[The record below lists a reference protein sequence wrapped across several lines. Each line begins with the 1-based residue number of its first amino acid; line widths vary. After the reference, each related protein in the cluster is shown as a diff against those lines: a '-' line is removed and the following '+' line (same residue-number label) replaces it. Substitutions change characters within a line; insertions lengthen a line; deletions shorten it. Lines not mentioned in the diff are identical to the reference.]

1 MDLLIVESPAKVK
14 TIKKFLGKGY
24 AVEAS
29 MGHVRDLPKSTLG
42 VDVDNDFN
50 PKYINIRGK
59 NEVFKALRSAAKDAK
74 NIYLAT
80 DPDREGEAIS
90 WHLAQMLGVDTSQK
104 CRVVFNEITESAVKQ
119 ALSKPRPIDM
129 DLVDAQQA
137 RRVLDRVVG
146 YQISPLL
153 WRKVRK
159 GLSAGRVQSVAVRLV
174 CDREKEIDRFVPEE
188 YWKIFAHLDKDGK
201 AFTAQYYGKNG
212 KQIKL
217 TNKEQADKVFNEA
230 KPGPFTVVSVKK
242 GRKTRR
248 AAAPFTTSTMQQEA
262 SRRYGFS
269 TRRTM
274 VLAQQLYEGIEIA
287 GEGTVGLVTYIRTDS
302 TRVADEAMASVR
314 EWIEEKY
321 GRDYLPEKPNTFK
334 TKGSAQD
341 AHEAI
346 RPTAVMRAPASVKDS
361 LNRDQYRLYKLIYER
376 FLASQMTPAVFATMT
391 VDIDSNGHIFRAN
404 GSKKIFPGFTI
415 IYMEQKDNGDEDD
428 SQEDI
433 PALAEKDAVLLT
445 KLEPQQNFTQ
455 PPPRYTEASLVRAM
469 EEMGI
474 GRPSTYAPTI
484 STILNRGYVIT
495 EKRVLRPTDL
505 GILVND
511 LMTAYF
517 MDIVDYDFTA
527 GMEEK
532 LDQVEEGKIR
542 WQDILKGFYPA
553 LQGLIENADKSLEKV
568 KIPDEVTDEICE
580 KCGANM
586 VIKMGRYGKFL
597 ACPNFPACRNTKPIN
612 ETLDVKCPKC
622 GGNVVVKRS
631 KKGKMFYG
639 CDRYPACD
647 FVSWDPPYDKPCEKC
662 GAFMVVKERK
672 SGEKI
677 IKCSNKECGHRFSA
691 ESAESAE

>member
-42 VDVDNDFN
+42 VDVENDFN

-59 NEVFKALRSAAKDAK
+59 NDVFKALRSAAKDAK

-119 ALSKPRPIDM
+119 ALSQPRPIDM

-188 YWKIFAHLDKDGK
+188 YWKVFAHFDKDGK

-230 KPGPFTVVSVKK
+230 KPGPFTVTSVKE

-248 AAAPFTTSTMQQEA
+248 ASAPFTTSTMQQEA
-262 SRRYGFS
+262 SHRYGFS

-302 TRVADEAMASVR
+302 TRIADEAMTSVR
-314 EWIEEKY
+314 EWIAEKY

-346 RPTAVMRAPASVKDS
+346 RPTSVSRTPASIKDS

-433 PALAEKDAVLLT
+433 PALAEKDAVSLT

-495 EKRVLRPTDL
+495 EKRVLKPTDL

-622 GGNVVVKRS
+622 GGNVVIKRS

-677 IKCSNKECGHRFSA
+677 IQCSNKECGHRFSA
-691 ESAESAE
+691 DSAE

>member
-24 AVEAS
+24 TVEAS
-29 MGHVRDLPKSTLG
+29 MGHVRDLPKSKLG
-42 VDVDNDFN
+42 VDVDNDFT

-59 NEVFKALRSAAKDAK
+59 TDVFKALKSAAKNAD

-90 WHLAQMLGVDTSQK
+90 WHLAQMLGVDTDKK
-104 CRVVFNEITESAVKQ
+104 CRVVFNEITETAVKQ
-119 ALSKPRPIDM
+119 ALTKPRPIDM

-137 RRVLDRVVG
+137 RRILDRVVG

-159 GLSAGRVQSVAVRLV
+159 GLSAGRVQSVAARLV
-174 CDREKEIDRFVPEE
+174 CDREKDIEHFEPEE
-188 YWKIFAHLDKDGK
+188 YWKITAHLEKDGK
-201 AFTAQYYGKNG
+201 TFDAQYYGKKG

-217 TNKEQADKVFNEA
+217 TNKAEADRVFADA
-230 KPGPFTVVSVKK
+230 KPGPFTVESVKE
-242 GRKTRR
+242 GRRTRR
-248 AAAPFTTSTMQQEA
+248 AAAPFTTSTLQQEA

-274 VLAQQLYEGIEIA
+274 VLAQQLYEGIELA

-302 TRVADEAMASVR
+302 TRVADEALASVR
-314 EWIEEKY
+314 EMIGEKY
-321 GRDYLPEKPNTFK
+321 GEEYLPKKPNTFK
-334 TKGSAQD
+334 TKGSSQD

-346 RPTAVMRAPASVKDS
+346 RPTSLDRSPAAIKDS
-361 LNRDQYRLYKLIYER
+361 LNRDQYRLYRLIYER
-376 FLASQMTPAVFATMT
+376 FLASQMTPAVFKTLS
-391 VDIDSNGHIFRAN
+391 VDIDSNGHIFRAT
-404 GSKKIFPGFTI
+404 GSKKVFPGFTI
-415 IYMEQKDNGDEDD
+415 VYMEKSDNDGESDE
-428 SQEDI
+428 QEDI
-433 PALAEKDAVLLT
+433 PALAEKEEVALKELAPT
-445 KLEPQQNFTQ
+445 QHFTQ

-484 STILNRGYVIT
+484 STIINRGYVER
-495 EKRVLRPTDL
+495 EKRVLKPTDL
-505 GILVND
+505 GMLVND
-511 LMTAYF
+511 LMTGFF

-527 GMEEK
+527 DMEEK
-532 LDQVEEGKIR
+532 LDKVEEGRIR
-542 WQDILKGFYPA
+542 WQDILKGFYPS

-586 VIKMGRYGKFL
+586 VIRHGRYGKFL

-612 ETLDVKCPKC
+612 ETVDVKCPKC
-622 GGNVVVKRS
+622 GGNVVIKRS
-631 KKGKMFYG
+631 KKGRQFYG
-639 CDRYPACD
+639 CDQYPACD
-647 FVSWDPPYDKPCEKC
+647 FISWDLPHDKPCEKC
-662 GAFMVVKERK
+662 GSFMVVKERK

-677 IKCSNKECGHRFSA
+677 IQCSNKECGHRYEA
-691 ESAESAE
+691 ESSE

>member
-24 AVEAS
+24 TVEAS

-42 VDVDNDFN
+42 VDIEHDFN

-59 NEVFKALRSAAKDAK
+59 NDVLKALRTAAKDAK

-90 WHLAQMLGVDTSQK
+90 WHLAQMLGVDIHKK

-119 ALSKPRPIDM
+119 ALKQPRPIDM

-159 GLSAGRVQSVAVRLV
+159 GLSAGRVQSVAARLV
-174 CDREKEIDRFVPEE
+174 CDREKEIDHFVPEE
-188 YWKIFAHLDKDGK
+188 FWKIIARFDKDGK
-201 AFTAQYYGKNG
+201 TFDAQYYGQNG

-217 TNKEQADKVFNEA
+217 ENKEQADKVYNES
-230 KPGPFTVVSVKK
+230 KKGPFTVSSVKE
-242 GRKTRR
+242 GRKTRK
-248 AAAPFTTSTMQQEA
+248 AAAPFTTSTLQQEA

-269 TRRTM
+269 TKRTM
-274 VLAQQLYEGIEIA
+274 MLAQQLYEGVEIA

-302 TRVADEAMASVR
+302 TRIAQEALDAVR
-314 EWIEEKY
+314 EKILKQY
-321 GRDYLPEKPNTFK
+321 GQDYLPESPNTFK

-346 RPTAVMRAPASVKDS
+346 RPTSVDRVPASIKDS
-361 LNRDQYRLYKLIYER
+361 LGRDQYRLYKLIYDR
-376 FLASQMTPAVFATMT
+376 FLASQMTPAVYATLT
-391 VDIDSNGHIFRAN
+391 VDIDSNGYTFRAT
-404 GSKKIFPGFTI
+404 GSKKIFAGFTV
-415 IYMEQKDNGDEDD
+415 IYMEGKDEGDAEDED
-428 SQEDI
+428 QEDI
-433 PALAEKDAVLLT
+433 PALVEGDAVRLKELT
-445 KLEPQQNFTQ
+445 PEQRFTQ

-484 STILNRGYVIT
+484 STILARGYVEV
-495 EKRVLRPTDL
+495 EKRILKPTDL
-505 GILVND
+505 GMLVND
-511 LMTAYF
+511 LMTGYF
-517 MDIVDYDFTA
+517 MDVVDYDFTA
-527 GMEEK
+527 DMEEK
-532 LDQVEEGKIR
+532 LDEVEEGKIR
-542 WQDILKGFYPA
+542 WQDILKGFYPS
-553 LQGLIENADKSLEKV
+553 LQTLLENADKSLEKV
-568 KIPDEVTDEICE
+568 KLPDEVTDEICE

-597 ACPNFPACRNTKPIN
+597 ACPNFPACRNTKPIT
-612 ETLDVKCPKC
+612 EKLDVKCPKC
-622 GGNVVVKRS
+622 GGNVVAKRS
-631 KKGKMFYG
+631 KKGKLFYG
-639 CDRYPACD
+639 CDRYPECD

-662 GAFMVVKERK
+662 GAFMVVKERRG
-672 SGEKI
+672 GEKI
-677 IKCSNKECGHRFSA
+677 VQCSNKECGNQFTA
-691 ESAESAE
+691 E